1 MRLDDKIKY
10 FLKQAFGEKI
20 PGARLYLFG
29 SRTNENAL
37 GGDIDLMILTNDYV
51 DKKIFRTIRVEFY
64 KKFGWQKIDIVIF
77 RYDDE
82 SVFRQ
87 LIQTN
92 AIELL

>member
-82 SVFRQ
+82 SAFRQ